1 MKHILFV
8 FICLLFAGS
17 GYSQSKYYST
27 FDDLQNDKGVECD
40 ISMRHL
46 SAKKKKKALKP
57 PYRISKAEDKHVR
70 KAAGNAMFVG
80 IGEDLFLNC
89 KGIDVYCYGRLSKHF
104 NKSRFVKCH
113 RLGDNKVVFTMVDF
127 GSGAARALPT
137 FADRVVNGILTLL
150 TSKEDLINDVADD
163 VQYEHEVRRHAAKI
177 RTCYVMYNDGRKRV
191 ERIDSHRM
199 KVLLDTRLDLIEE
212 YEALDLYERETPEV
226 VYSFLL
232 RSGQMK

>member
-1 MKHILFV
+1 M
-8 FICLLFAGS
+8 FAGS

-27 FDDLQNDKGVECD
+27 FDDLQNDKGVECE

-46 SAKKKKKALKP
+46 SAKKMKKALKP

-89 KGIDVYCYGRLSKHF
+89 KGMDVYCYGRLSKHF
-104 NKSRFVKCH
+104 KKSRFVKCH
-113 RLGDNKVVFTMVDF
+113 RVGDNKVVFTMVDF
-127 GSGAARALPT
+127 GSGYARALPT

>member
-8 FICLLFAGS
+8 FICLLYVGS
-17 GYSQSKYYST
+17 GHSQCKYYAT
-27 FDDLQNDKGVECD
+27 FDDLQNENGVECD

-46 SAKKKKKALKP
+46 SVKKKKKALKP

-89 KGIDVYCYGRLSKHF
+89 KGIDVYCYGRRSKHF
-104 NKSRFVKCH
+104 RKSRFVKCH
-113 RLGDNKVVFTMVDF
+113 RVGDNKVVFTMVDF
-127 GSGAARALPT
+127 GSGYARALPT

-212 YEALDLYERETPEV
+212 YEALDVYTRETPEV

>member
-1 MKHILFV
+1 M
-8 FICLLFAGS
+8 
-17 GYSQSKYYST
+17 
-27 FDDLQNDKGVECD
+27 
-40 ISMRHL
+40 
-46 SAKKKKKALKP
+46 KKALKP

-104 NKSRFVKCH
+104 KKSRFVKCH
-113 RLGDNKVVFTMVDF
+113 RVGDNKVVFTMVDF
-127 GSGAARALPT
+127 GSGVARALPT

-150 TSKEDLINDVADD
+150 TSKEDLINYVADD

-212 YEALDLYERETPEV
+212 YEALDVYTRETPEV

>member
-8 FICLLFAGS
+8 FICLLLAGS

-57 PYRISKAEDKHVR
+57 PYRISKAENKNVR

-80 IGEDLFLNC
+80 IGKDLFLNC

-104 NKSRFVKCH
+104 KKSRFVKCH

>member
-1 MKHILFV
+1 M
-8 FICLLFAGS
+8 FAGS

-104 NKSRFVKCH
+104 KKSRFVKCH

-150 TSKEDLINDVADD
+150 TSKEDLINYVADD

-212 YEALDLYERETPEV
+212 YEALDVYARETPEV

>member
-1 MKHILFV
+1 M
-8 FICLLFAGS
+8 FAGS

-40 ISMRHL
+40 TSMRHL

-57 PYRISKAEDKHVR
+57 PYRTSKAEDKHVR

-89 KGIDVYCYGRLSKHF
+89 KGMDVYCYGRLSKHF
-104 NKSRFVKCH
+104 KKSRFVKCH
-113 RLGDNKVVFTMVDF
+113 RVGDNKVVFTMVDF
-127 GSGAARALPT
+127 GSGYARALPT

>member
-1 MKHILFV
+1 M
-8 FICLLFAGS
+8 
-17 GYSQSKYYST
+17 
-27 FDDLQNDKGVECD
+27 
-40 ISMRHL
+40 
-46 SAKKKKKALKP
+46 KKALKP

-89 KGIDVYCYGRLSKHF
+89 KGMDVYCYGRLSKHF
-104 NKSRFVKCH
+104 KKSRFVKCH
-113 RLGDNKVVFTMVDF
+113 RVGDNKVVFTMVDF
-127 GSGAARALPT
+127 GSGYARALPT

>member
-1 MKHILFV
+1 M
-8 FICLLFAGS
+8 FAGS

-104 NKSRFVKCH
+104 KKSRFVKCH

>member
-1 MKHILFV
+1 M
-8 FICLLFAGS
+8 
-17 GYSQSKYYST
+17 
-27 FDDLQNDKGVECD
+27 
-40 ISMRHL
+40 
-46 SAKKKKKALKP
+46 
-57 PYRISKAEDKHVR
+57 
-70 KAAGNAMFVG
+70 
-80 IGEDLFLNC
+80 
-89 KGIDVYCYGRLSKHF
+89 
-104 NKSRFVKCH
+104 
-113 RLGDNKVVFTMVDF
+113 
-127 GSGAARALPT
+127 
-137 FADRVVNGILTLL
+137 
-150 TSKEDLINDVADD
+150 INDVADD